1 MALAPRSIKALEG
14 VHPDLVKVVRRAD
27 ELGAR
32 FHITDGLRTEARQ
45 RELVKAGKSKTMKSR
60 HLTGH
65 AVDFVVAEP
74 GGGVSYEHADM
85 KACADI
91 FKQAARELGVAIEW
105 GGDWK
110 SFVDTPHIELDR
122 KVYAA
127 NKPIVSG
134 LSAENKPESVLNVA
148 DSAPIPA
155 GRLRTSGTVWGTLGG
170 AMAGVMAFFEQAASG
185 LVEWAA
191 KLAEFGPAQ
200 AALASMGGNIKS
212 ITLGLGI
219 GSAVYVIS
227 RRARAKQEG
236 KAG

>member
-14 VHPDLVKVVRRAD
+14 VHPDLVKVVKRAD

-32 FHITDGLRTEARQ
+32 FHITDGLRTEERQ
-45 RELVKAGKSKTMKSR
+45 RQLVNAGKSKTMKSR

-74 GGGVSYEHADM
+74 GGGVSYDHPDM
-85 KACADI
+85 KACADV
-91 FKQAARELGVAIEW
+91 FKQAAKELGVAIEW

-110 SFVDTPHIELDR
+110 RFVDTPHIELDR
-122 KVYAA
+122 KVY
-127 NKPIVSG
+127 KPDGTI
-134 LSAENKPESVLNVA
+134 SA
-148 DSAPIPA
+148 APISVPSPA
-155 GRLRTSGTVWGTLGG
+155 APVPTAEKPLAQSGTIWGTLAGT
-170 AMAGVMAFFEQAASG
+170 MAAVGAFFEQSAAA
-185 LVEWAA
+185 VIEWAA

-200 AALASMGGNIKS
+200 SALASMGGNIKS

-227 RRARAKQEG
+227 RRVKAKQEG
-236 KAG
+236 NPG